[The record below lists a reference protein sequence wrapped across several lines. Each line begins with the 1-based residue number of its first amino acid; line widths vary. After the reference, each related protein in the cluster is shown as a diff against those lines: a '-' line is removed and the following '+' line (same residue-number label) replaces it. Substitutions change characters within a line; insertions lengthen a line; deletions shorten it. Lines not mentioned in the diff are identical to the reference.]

1 MHNTVKKFILVLL
14 LTQPVM
20 ASLLSDSALRLI
32 KTGNEIS
39 SPSVVMSGQK
49 LLLKG
54 MFERNDWD
62 AAYESSKQARSGN
75 RLMGYPPQ
83 VHMANKIL
91 ATLLKKGYDPA
102 IYDTA
107 LYLLDGESG
116 FVRDELTALNLFEES
131 VRTRTNPKS
140 AFVAAIIRNES
151 LVLLTKDKRRI
162 DELIAF
168 AILNRVKGAVQYQA
182 QYINNR
188 GGRLQVKNWRKWLA
202 SQ

>member
-1 MHNTVKKFILVLL
+1 MRNMIKIFGLILLA
-14 LTQPVM
+14 QSAM
-20 ASLLSDSALRLI
+20 ASPLSETALRLI

-54 MFERNDWD
+54 MFQLNDWD
-62 AAYESSKQARSGN
+62 AAYESSKQIRAGN

-83 VHMANKIL
+83 VSMANKVL
-91 ATLLKKGYDPA
+91 AKLLKKGYDPV

-116 FVRDELTALNLFEES
+116 FVQDELTALNLFEIS
-131 VRTRTNPKS
+131 VRTHANPQS

-151 LVLLTKDKRRI
+151 LVLLAKDRPRI
-162 DELIAF
+162 DELITF
-168 AILNRVKGAVQYQA
+168 AILNNVKGAIQYQT

-188 GGRLQVKNWRKWLA
+188 RGRLQVKNWREWLTK
-202 SQ
+202 Q